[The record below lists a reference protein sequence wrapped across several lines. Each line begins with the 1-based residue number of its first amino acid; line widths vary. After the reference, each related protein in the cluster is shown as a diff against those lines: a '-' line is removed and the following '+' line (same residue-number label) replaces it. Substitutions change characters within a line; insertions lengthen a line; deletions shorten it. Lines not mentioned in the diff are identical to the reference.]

1 MSLCQKQK
9 GVYVCVNESEFDL
22 SGPIKNGFIYKV
34 TMFQSLAFSGNPQ
47 LNSAAHL
54 LFT

>member
-9 GVYVCVNESEFDL
+9 GVCVSESEFDL

-34 TMFQSLAFSGNPQ
+34 TMLLAFSGNPQ

>member
-9 GVYVCVNESEFDL
+9 GVCVSESEFDL

-34 TMFQSLAFSGNPQ
+34 TMFQLLAFSGNPQ